1 MLPNRRSRRGFTLIE
16 LLVVIAIIAILAA
29 ILFPVFAQ
37 AREAARKASCSS
49 NFKQLSTSMMM
60 YRQDYDERP
69 VPGNLGNYTNKYG
82 QTDRIWWQGLI
93 MPYVKNARVFACPSA
108 TVPDSNY
115 WGELVVSPAPGDSS
129 YRFET
134 GIGLNW
140 YVASGGP
147 QTDAGLWAF
156 ISDAQVTRPADTIT
170 LLETNLAVVGGPNPA
185 LGAGYSYQAW
195 LQNTIASNAGWYFG
209 QCRHGGKDGG
219 MNFAY
224 YDGHVKYSPPSR
236 IPESSFNPQQP

>member
-1 MLPNRRSRRGFTLIE
+1 MLRSRHSRRAFTLIE

-37 AREAARKASCSS
+37 AREAARKSSCQS

-60 YRQDYDERP
+60 YRQDYDEKP

-82 QTDRIWWQGLI
+82 QTARVWWQGLI
-93 MPYVKNARVFACPSA
+93 MPYVKNARVFTCPSA
-108 TVPDSNY
+108 NAPDGNY
-115 WGELVVSPAPGDSS
+115 WGELAASPVPTDSS

-140 YVASGGP
+140 YIPAGQGYAG
-147 QTDAGLWAF
+147 TDQGLWYQ
-156 ISDAQVTRPADTIT
+156 ISDAQVTKPADTIV
-170 LLETNLAVVGGPNPA
+170 LLETNMAVVGGPSPA
-185 LGAGYSYQAW
+185 IGYTYQSW
-195 LQNTIASNAGWYFG
+195 LTNTIASNAGWYFG

-219 MNFAY
+219 MNFAF
-224 YDGHVKYSPPSR
+224 YDGHVKYSPPTR
-236 IPESSFNPQQP
+236 IPESMFNPVQP